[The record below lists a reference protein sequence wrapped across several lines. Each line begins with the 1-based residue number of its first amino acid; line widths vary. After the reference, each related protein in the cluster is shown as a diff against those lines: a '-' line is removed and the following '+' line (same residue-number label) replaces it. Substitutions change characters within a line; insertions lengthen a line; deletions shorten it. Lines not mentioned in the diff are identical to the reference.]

1 MSNPKVFL
9 TPEQAAATTFPDG
22 CPVLYCANSD
32 KFAPLAD
39 QNVVLVG
46 TVQSVSIDVTQGASK
61 DFLYHIKFLQ
71 TDGSEI
77 AKEKSLRFAPR
88 CPVKVRDLTRLDE
101 TWLDGTIMSS
111 YDVPSFGS
119 IVGGNDEAGSS
130 CFYSA
135 WVELPDGK
143 TTTIHG
149 VPADSVKFRPTE
161 QLLCSLD
168 PSIQQGIERLIVQDS
183 ADHKSGEVKGA
194 AHLEVENDGETHG
207 GDAGRVDVAAA
218 PSGSNLKDEHGGE
231 DHSAERHDSKP
242 IFEEYCLDVPEW
254 LSKSEVT
261 GFLVGKGGEKK
272 HQLEQRTKCR
282 IKITGKG
289 SGSRMQDNSSKD
301 HMEVII
307 RARSGKYWQNV
318 VGRARREVED
328 LLIKYVGKDK
338 SRGRLLYELGVR
350 AREAADKKAGGVER
364 DSSATAVFQRAYYD
378 LSHKVWM
385 DIVELPYD
393 RRGNVHGRFL
403 VGPHGETIKRVGEE
417 SNCRI
422 AVHGAFEEEMLCDPY
437 VVISAEEVS
446 SVAKG
451 RRAIR
456 AMIREHQEG
465 CPMSC
470 SQRRRVGKMKHQDA
484 SEDDV
489 ST

>member
-1 MSNPKVFL
+1 MSNPAVFL
-9 TPEQAAATTFPDG
+9 TSEQAAATTFPEG

-46 TVQSVSIDVTQGASK
+46 TVQSVSIDVARGGSK
-61 DFLYHIKFLQ
+61 EFLYRVKFLQ
-71 TDGSEI
+71 TDGFDT

-88 CPVKVRDLTRLDE
+88 CPVNVRDLTRLDE

-119 IVGGNDEAGSS
+119 IVGGNDDSGSS

-149 VPADSVKFRPTE
+149 VPADSIKFRPTE
-161 QLLCSLD
+161 QLLCNLGPSLE
-168 PSIQQGIERLIVQDS
+168 QGIERLIVQDS
-183 ADHKSGEVKGA
+183 SNHKSNGA
-194 AHLEVENDGETHG
+194 KRLGHLGDEDVETHG
-207 GDAGRVDVAAA
+207 HSDHVPSNTIKKDGDED
-218 PSGSNLKDEHGGE
+218 SGMDRTYPN
-231 DHSAERHDSKP
+231 P
-242 IFEEYCLDVPEW
+242 IFEEYCLNVPKW

-261 GFLVGKGGEKK
+261 GYLVGRGGEKK
-272 HQLEQRTKCR
+272 HELEQRTKCR
-282 IKITGKG
+282 VKITGKG
-289 SGSRMQDNSSKD
+289 SGSRMQDSSSND
-301 HMEVII
+301 HMEVRI

-318 VGRARREVED
+318 VGRARREIED
-328 LLIKYVGKDK
+328 LLIKYVGRDTA
-338 SRGRLLYELGVR
+338 RGRLMYELGVN
-350 AREAADKKAGGVER
+350 AREAANKKAGGIER
-364 DSSATAVFQRAYYD
+364 DSAATAVFQRAHYD

-385 DIVELPYD
+385 DIVELPCD
-393 RRGNVHGRFL
+393 RRGNAHGRFL
-403 VGPHGETIKRVGEE
+403 VGPHGETIKRIVEE

-422 AVHGAFEEEMLCDPY
+422 AVHGAFEEEMICDPY
-437 VVISAEEVS
+437 VLISAEEVA

-465 CPMSC
+465 CHMSC
-470 SQRRRVGKMKHQDA
+470 SLRRRTEQSKYHEA
-484 SEDDV
+484 SEDDG
-489 ST
+489 